1 MSPFVLLET
10 PSNRLGFA
18 ANGQNDEVGKMG
30 KMAASVVSSLVQTDG
45 SFAESVDSTF
55 ISGFC
60 KKLTDPRK
68 RLPSVVS
75 GRWSVVSGQWSVVGG
90 GWWVVSGEW
99 WGTLPYCQIHQ
110 VSNAN
115 RHFYPDLDRFFIQR
129 IRYPRNPVPTLKT
142 VVTVCSDRISLFEKT
157 TRG

>member
-30 KMAASVVSSLVQTDG
+30 KMAASVVSSFVQTDG

-75 GRWSVVSGQWSVVGG
+75 GQWSVVSVGVRCPIAKFTKCLMLTG
-90 GWWVVSGEW
+90 
-99 WGTLPYCQIHQ
+99 I
-110 VSNAN
+110 
-115 RHFYPDLDRFFIQR
+115 FIPIWIVFSFNEFVILEIQSQR
-129 IRYPRNPVPTLKT
+129 
-142 VVTVCSDRISLFEKT
+142 
-157 TRG
+157 